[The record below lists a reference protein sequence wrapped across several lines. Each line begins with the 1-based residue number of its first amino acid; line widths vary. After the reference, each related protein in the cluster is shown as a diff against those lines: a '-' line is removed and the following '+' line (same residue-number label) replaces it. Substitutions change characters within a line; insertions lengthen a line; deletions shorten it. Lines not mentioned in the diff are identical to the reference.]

1 MKKTSTILQR
11 ILTLVFVLLIVWYI
25 AYFFWGEQTSVYF
38 TDRVFASYFPHI
50 LVFSTA
56 VSIYGLFV
64 LLIRSQ
70 RKKWM
75 NFLFFFL
82 GLMFSSLPLLAYH
95 GYFQYQD
102 GFWNQKIENS
112 KTLYINKLK
121 NDESVKE
128 FQFRNEINQEIK
140 WDTVF
145 SKAFTPYFE
154 LNQQVE
160 IKVSEKGNW
169 TVSD

>member
-1 MKKTSTILQR
+1 
-11 ILTLVFVLLIVWYI
+11 
-25 AYFFWGEQTSVYF
+25 
-38 TDRVFASYFPHI
+38 
-50 LVFSTA
+50 
-56 VSIYGLFV
+56 
-64 LLIRSQ
+64 
-70 RKKWM
+70 M

-128 FQFRNEINQEIK
+128 LQFRNEINQEIK

>member
-1 MKKTSTILQR
+1 
-11 ILTLVFVLLIVWYI
+11 
-25 AYFFWGEQTSVYF
+25 
-38 TDRVFASYFPHI
+38 
-50 LVFSTA
+50 
-56 VSIYGLFV
+56 
-64 LLIRSQ
+64 
-70 RKKWM
+70 M

-82 GLMFSSLPLLAYH
+82 GLMFSSLPLLAYN
-95 GYFQYQD
+95 GYFQIQD
-102 GFWNQKIENS
+102 GWWNQKIENS

-128 FQFRNEINQEIK
+128 LQFRNEINQEIK

-145 SKAFTPYFE
+145 SKSVTPYFE